1 MKHSTLLGATVALA
15 LAVACGAEVVPIASD
30 DATEAARAAPVQ
42 KTAERVTCLIDASAT
57 VDGSATGDA
66 LPDRAPSDDA
76 SAQDADPTR
85 LAWHATCGTPVCRP
99 PGDDAPP
106 ATTCAAEGTPC
117 GSKGET
123 CGDGTYTCGSI
134 MVCDD
139 HDPKI
144 GGCPISSAKFK
155 EAIHYLNDAE
165 LARLHDETLD
175 MRLTTYR
182 YSGDGSKHL
191 GFIVEDQPES
201 MSVDRGHDRVDLYG
215 YLSMVV
221 ATLKVQEEEIRALK
235 AECKKR

>member
-1 MKHSTLLGATVALA
+1 
-15 LAVACGAEVVPIASD
+15 
-30 DATEAARAAPVQ
+30 
-42 KTAERVTCLIDASAT
+42 
-57 VDGSATGDA
+57 
-66 LPDRAPSDDA
+66 
-76 SAQDADPTR
+76 
-85 LAWHATCGTPVCRP
+85 VCRP
-99 PGDDAPP
+99 PADDAPP
-106 ATTCAAEGTPC
+106 ATTCAAEGTAC
-117 GSKGET
+117 ATKGET
-123 CGDGTYTCGSI
+123 CGDGTYTCGSV

-139 HDPKI
+139 HDPKK

-155 EAIHYLNDAE
+155 EGIHYLSDAE

-175 MRLTTYR
+175 MRLTTYL

-235 AECKKR
+235 AKCKKP